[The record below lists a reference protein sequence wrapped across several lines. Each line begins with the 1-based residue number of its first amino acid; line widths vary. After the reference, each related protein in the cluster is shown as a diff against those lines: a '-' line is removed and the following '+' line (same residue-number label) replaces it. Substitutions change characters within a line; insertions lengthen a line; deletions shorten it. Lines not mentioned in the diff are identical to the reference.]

1 MKGGKP
7 IGSGGFGCVF
17 RPALLCEGETRR
29 APGTVTK
36 LMNKQNFNQ
45 EEAEL
50 KKIAPHIAKIPNNEK
65 YFVVTQIKKC
75 IPQSYSQED
84 LTNFNEVCKPL
95 LKGKYKTSATYIERD
110 TRNGEYIGLN
120 LPDGG
125 MDVFDYLIE
134 SRPSKKDISKFL
146 GSYMLLIQKGI
157 RPMNIAGV
165 CHFDVKSENMVY
177 NSSLNETKLI
187 DWGFAQFIPETA
199 PAPIL
204 EKPLMQNSPFTIL
217 LFYSKPQ
224 NNPILQFFREF
235 LVTDGGGLTTVP
247 LSTTIRDQA
256 IIAPHKKEIFI
267 KELSKVFR
275 SSIFFNEDS
284 IVSFFGTRHVLGQ
297 FKYIVR
303 QYFDG
308 KPARLLKCISNQ
320 LANVLVEFSYNERG
334 NHFVDF
340 DLTRFFRTVYRFNVD
355 IYGALTAIHKLPA
368 PFTEIQKV
376 MEQLM
381 FGDEYTTK
389 PYVIEDVLTQIQMLR
404 EMIYPSDAVPT
415 SAPAPTLLTGSALV
429 SRVLKKGL
437 KQTSIE
443 GKRKK
448 TKRKRKQKRRKTYKK
463 NKKIS
468 SAPNS

>member
-1 MKGGKP
+1 MEGGKP

-17 RPALLCEGETRR
+17 RPALLCEGETHR
-29 APGTVTK
+29 APRTVTK
-36 LMNKQNFNQ
+36 LMNKQNFKQ

-84 LTNFNEVCKPL
+84 LINFNTVCKPL
-95 LKGKYKTSATYIERD
+95 LKGKYKTSATYIEGD
-110 TRNGEYIGLN
+110 TRNGEFIGLN

-217 LFYSKPQ
+217 LFYRKPQ
-224 NNPILQFFREF
+224 NNPILQFFRKF
-235 LVTDGGGLTTVP
+235 LVTDGGGFTTVP
-247 LSTTIRDQA
+247 LSTTIRDQG
-256 IIAPHKKEIFI
+256 IISSHKKEIFI
-267 KELSKVFR
+267 KELSKVLR

-297 FKYIVR
+297 FKYMVR
-303 QYFDG
+303 EYFDG

-355 IYGALTAIHKLPA
+355 IYGALTVIHKLPA
-368 PFTEIQKV
+368 PFTEIQKI
-376 MEQLM
+376 MDQLM

-389 PYVIEDVLTQIQMLR
+389 PYVIEDVLTQIQILR
-404 EMIYPSDAVPT
+404 EILVPT
-415 SAPAPTLLTGSALV
+415 VPIPVPVVDAHVNPLQARLNLIANVG
-429 SRVLKKGL
+429 KKGL
-437 KQTSIE
+437 RQTSLG
-443 GKRKK
+443 GKTR
-448 TKRKRKQKRRKTYKK
+448 KK
-463 NKKIS
+463 NKKNKKGKKGKYS
-468 SAPNS
+468 RKKKNK